1 MISHSNL
8 LAQIDGLQ
16 KVIPLDTGCRL
27 GSILPLSH
35 LFELVCGL
43 LYPFSQGAAVHYIPS
58 RRSPDILRV
67 LNDQQITHMNAVPQL
82 LTLMGQALDDSL
94 RERLPGPV
102 YRGIAGLANRLPL
115 GMRQPLYWPVH
126 RRIGGKLRVMAAG
139 GAALPAETQLTW
151 ERIGVRVVQGY
162 GTSECSPV
170 IACGNVDGSTP
181 IRKRR

>member
-1 MISHSNL
+1 
-8 LAQIDGLQ
+8 
-16 KVIPLDTGCRL
+16 
-27 GSILPLSH
+27 
-35 LFELVCGL
+35 
-43 LYPFSQGAAVHYIPS
+43 
-58 RRSPDILRV
+58 
-67 LNDQQITHMNAVPQL
+67 MNAVPQL

-115 GMRQPLYWPVH
+115 GMRRPLYWPAH
-126 RRIGGKLRVMAAG
+126 RRIGGKLRIMAAG
-139 GAALPAETQLTW
+139 GTALPAETQLTW

-181 IRKRR
+181 IGSVGRPIQGMEAPAERRGRASSPGYQRDAGILEGHRAHQ